1 MIKLNALVS
10 EDDIT
15 NLKVKRVKIKR
26 GVKVNYKDLFKSLDA
41 LSQKEISFC
50 YPYED
55 FLYFVGNE
63 KETLKQLEKI
73 LEESIEE
80 QSIDLVSRTNR
91 NIYSYIFARAFV
103 NKLMKIGYFPLK
115 NVHHRKALV
124 PKENFGGLK
133 LIEPL
138 DGNNNFYVYRGIKFG
153 TRFLED
159 KKMLLFLDLYTP
171 LVYKIGTYLRL
182 VFIRN
187 FNLENSIYKS
197 YRAKAI
203 MSPKNRYSLLEQIV
217 NILKEGNEKVTVNFS
232 SNESISFLPE
242 FISLNDQNN
251 YFDVN
256 FVPEPPLEFRNG
268 QSRNPLYGLSTF
280 KPYSY
285 LEDFQVTPFLIVDK
299 RIDNNK
305 VRKLI
310 DYLKDGCNDR
320 YGKFVGYSK
329 LFGSSLQIQGENIKY
344 IPINGF
350 DDIKDEIEKI
360 PDTLKNLVIMV
371 IVRDEIAPKGT
382 YKGTDFYK
390 KMKSYCIE
398 QQKRC
403 QIITES
409 TLNKLDEDGK
419 SFVIYNL
426 ATAIYTKSGGT
437 PWKIRDMDAAPPGT
451 IFVGIAFT
459 IDHQKKEINAGSLY
473 FYDRLGKYLSFELT
487 KYILPTTKGLY
498 IPYKNMKELLEKLR
512 GKFNWA
518 RYLIFH
524 KTTPYHTE
532 EVKAVSESLGKDV
545 DYALIYLKA
554 KHPMRFFKNDVNNF
568 CNTRG
573 EYITLKNAYE
583 KSFVIYTTGNWYDGV
598 KLRERPESF
607 GTPKPIEV
615 MVVEN
620 NIKKLGIE
628 EIAKQIILLTKLDW
642 NTCVIGVKE
651 PITTKYSRKAAS
663 LLPMFKDTQKY
674 SINDIRDLI

>member
-1 MIKLNALVS
+1 
-10 EDDIT
+10 
-15 NLKVKRVKIKR
+15 
-26 GVKVNYKDLFKSLDA
+26 
-41 LSQKEISFC
+41 
-50 YPYED
+50 
-55 FLYFVGNE
+55 
-63 KETLKQLEKI
+63 
-73 LEESIEE
+73 
-80 QSIDLVSRTNR
+80 
-91 NIYSYIFARAFV
+91 
-103 NKLMKIGYFPLK
+103 
-115 NVHHRKALV
+115 
-124 PKENFGGLK
+124 
-133 LIEPL
+133 
-138 DGNNNFYVYRGIKFG
+138 
-153 TRFLED
+153 
-159 KKMLLFLDLYTP
+159 
-171 LVYKIGTYLRL
+171 
-182 VFIRN
+182 
-187 FNLENSIYKS
+187 
-197 YRAKAI
+197 
-203 MSPKNRYSLLEQIV
+203 
-217 NILKEGNEKVTVNFS
+217 
-232 SNESISFLPE
+232 
-242 FISLNDQNN
+242 
-251 YFDVN
+251 
-256 FVPEPPLEFRNG
+256 
-268 QSRNPLYGLSTF
+268 
-280 KPYSY
+280 
-285 LEDFQVTPFLIVDK
+285 
-299 RIDNNK
+299 
-305 VRKLI
+305 
-310 DYLKDGCNDR
+310 
-320 YGKFVGYSK
+320 
-329 LFGSSLQIQGENIKY
+329 
-344 IPINGF
+344 
-350 DDIKDEIEKI
+350 
-360 PDTLKNLVIMV
+360 
-371 IVRDEIAPKGT
+371 
-382 YKGTDFYK
+382 
-390 KMKSYCIE
+390 MKSYCIE

-487 KYILPTTKGLY
+487 RYILPTTKGLH

-532 EVKAVSESLGKDV
+532 EVKAVSESLGKDIN
-545 DYALIYLKA
+545 YALIYLKA

-642 NTCVIGVKE
+642 NTCAIGVKE

-674 SINDIRDLI
+674 SIDDIRDLI